1 MRSKAFLKTHP
12 SQKRRLYP
20 KRSKRRRFP
29 FQRKY
34 KKKSSKLGSIGRK
47 RRRFVTIKRKAKD
60 VAQTNL
66 TDKAQDQGTNVD
78 ELIENMLLLHL

>member
-1 MRSKAFLKTHP
+1 MRSKAFLKTHT
-12 SQKRRLYP
+12 SHKMRLYP
-20 KRSKRRRFP
+20 KRSKRRIFP